1 MILNP
6 VSVYKRM
13 MKKCLTLF
21 LIITVFVAPAQRSMF
36 ARNNKYVA
44 PAEVFDA
51 PAIVSNGLQLN
62 LDASISA
69 SYSGS
74 GTTWRDLSGNNNHAT
89 LLNGPTYDAAS
100 GSIVTNG
107 SNQYVSVPIFNN
119 SITYVTMQTWVYINT
134 NTRGV
139 FIANGYTGGYSIGI
153 GGSTGF
159 DAVGSQATM
168 LFSYV
173 RWINN
178 TGKTYPAG
186 WHLITMV
193 LNENSTPSFYVD
205 TAFQYS
211 STGRAPATPSGSLTL
226 GAIPGDG
233 GRYYAGKFAS
243 AYFYNRVLSA
253 SEITHNYNITKSRFG
268 L

>member
-1 MILNP
+1 MIGK
-6 VSVYKRM
+6 Y
-13 MKKCLTLF
+13 F
-21 LIITVFVAPAQRSMF
+21 LRLAFVCACAFHAQAQRAMF
-36 ARNNKYVA
+36 GGHNHYVA
-44 PAEVFDA
+44 PAVVFDV
-51 PAIVSNGLQLN
+51 PAIVTNGLQLN

-74 GTTWRDLSGNNNHAT
+74 GASWRDLSGNNNHAT
-89 LLNGPTYDAAS
+89 LMNGPTYDAAT

-107 SNQYVSVPIFNN
+107 TNQYLSVPLFNN
-119 SITYVTMQTWVYINT
+119 SITNVTMQTWVYINT

-153 GGSTGF
+153 GGNTGF

-186 WHLITMV
+186 WHLVTMV

-211 STGRAPATPSGSLTL
+211 STGAAPSTPSGSLTL

-253 SEITHNYNITKSRFG
+253 SEIIHNYNINKSRFG

>member
-1 MILNP
+1 
-6 VSVYKRM
+6 
-13 MKKCLTLF
+13 MKKIVTF
-21 LIITVFVAPAQRSMF
+21 LLLLSAFTSHAQRTMF
-36 ARNNKYVA
+36 GSNNNYVA
-44 PAEVFDA
+44 PVEVFDA
-51 PAIVSNGLQLN
+51 PAIVTNGLQLN

-74 GTTWRDLSGNNNHAT
+74 GTTWRDLSGYNNHAT
-89 LLNGPTYDAAS
+89 LMNGPTYEAAS

-107 SNQYVSVPIFNN
+107 TNQYVSVPLFNN
-119 SITYVTMQTWVYINT
+119 SITNVTMQTWVYINT

-153 GGSTGF
+153 GSNTGF

-168 LFSYV
+168 LFSYI

-186 WHLITMV
+186 WHLVTMV
-193 LNENSTPSFYVD
+193 LDENSTPSFYVD
-205 TAFQYS
+205 TTFQYS
-211 STGRAPATPSGSLTL
+211 STGTAPATPSGSLTL

-253 SEITHNYNITKSRFG
+253 NEITHNYNITKSRFG

>member
-1 MILNP
+1 
-6 VSVYKRM
+6 M
-13 MKKCLTLF
+13 MKNLLTLLF
-21 LIITVFVAPAQRSMF
+21 LFSAFVSQAQRTMF
-36 ARNNKYVA
+36 GGNNKYLA
-44 PAEVFDA
+44 PPVEFDV
-51 PAIVSNGLQLN
+51 PAIVTNGLQLN

-74 GTTWRDLSGNNNHAT
+74 GATWRDLSGNNNHAT
-89 LLNGPTYDAAS
+89 LMNGPTYDAAT

-107 SNQYVSVPIFNN
+107 TNQYLSVPLFNN
-119 SITYVTMQTWVYINT
+119 SITNVTMQTWVYINS

-153 GGSTGF
+153 GGNTGF

-178 TGKTYPAG
+178 TGKTYPTG
-186 WHLITMV
+186 WHLVTMV

-211 STGRAPATPSGSLTL
+211 STGAAPSTPSGSLTL

-253 SEITHNYNITKSRFG
+253 NEIIHNYNITKSRFG

>member
-1 MILNP
+1 
-6 VSVYKRM
+6 M

-44 PAEVFDA
+44 PAEVFDS
-51 PAIVSNGLQLN
+51 PAVVTNGLQLN

-74 GTTWRDLSGNNNHAT
+74 GNTWRDLSGNNNHAT

-107 SNQYVSVPIFNN
+107 TNQYVSVPLFNN
-119 SITYVTMQTWVYINT
+119 SITHVTMQTWVYINT
-134 NTRGV
+134 NSRGV
-139 FIANGYTGGYSIGI
+139 FIANGYSGGYSIGI
-153 GGSTGF
+153 GSNTGF
-159 DAVGSQATM
+159 DSAGSQATM
-168 LFSYV
+168 LFSYI

-178 TGKTYPAG
+178 TGKAYPAG

-211 STGRAPATPSGSLTL
+211 STGAAPATPSGSLTL

-253 SEITHNYNITKSRFG
+253 DEITHNYNITKSRFG